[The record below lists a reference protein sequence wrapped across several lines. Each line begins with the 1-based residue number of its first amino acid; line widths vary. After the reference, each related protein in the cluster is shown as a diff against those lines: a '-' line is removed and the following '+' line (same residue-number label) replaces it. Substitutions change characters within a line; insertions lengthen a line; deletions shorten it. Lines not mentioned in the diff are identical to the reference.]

1 MMGSPRFLPEMNRN
15 RFNPYMVIIQRQR
28 PPPPF
33 PMNRPPQPERESQS
47 SHPTSGPFAGQHS
60 RPPPSES
67 SRKSICGSGH
77 QTTTKFAN
85 YWDWTCGKMLSLL
98 WSTPRTPILQWVR
111 TRTPGSIWWRL
122 WVRIPKGPFLYYVRV
137 FLAFSRPPTHPCKE

>member
-1 MMGSPRFLPEMNRN
+1 MKVQLLLILSVWSCAEWSRVDGQMMAGNPRFLPGLNQN
-15 RFNPYMVIIQRQR
+15 RFNNHQMMPQRPQR
-28 PPPPF
+28 PPP

-67 SRKSICGSGH
+67 SRKSTCGSGN

-85 YWDWTCGKMLSLL
+85 YWDWTCGKMLSLRRWRWSL
-98 WSTPRTPILQWVR
+98 WRPNGGGGFGLEWLQTVIL
-111 TRTPGSIWWRL
+111 WRL
-122 WVRIPKGPFLYYVRV
+122 
-137 FLAFSRPPTHPCKE
+137 